1 MIKSMVNKHTYS
13 FFGQNIALIIKSNSK
28 YDNFLFIKCIKRKSN
43 GKWEKF
49 TEREG
54 KIIKCSLEEI
64 MFILCVL
71 NHQIPS
77 WQNFHIYKDEKTVI
91 SLGWEENNNQI
102 LWFNIA
108 NYSKMLNFAEI
119 EILKLLLIHIIKE
132 KIIFSTIP
140 HYKNTY

>member
-1 MIKSMVNKHTYS
+1 MVDQHIYS
-13 FFGQNIALIIKSNSK
+13 FFGQNVALIIKSISK
-28 YDNFLFIKCIKRKSN
+28 SDSYLFLKCIKRKSN

-49 TEREG
+49 SEREG

-77 WQNFHIYKDEKTVI
+77 WQSFHTYNDEKTVI
-91 SLGWEENNNQI
+91 SIGWEENNNQI

-108 NYSKMLNFAEI
+108 NYSKMLNFAQV
-119 EILKLLLIHIIKE
+119 EILKLLLTHILKE
-132 KIIFSTIP
+132 KIIYGTTP
-140 HYKNTY
+140 HYKII